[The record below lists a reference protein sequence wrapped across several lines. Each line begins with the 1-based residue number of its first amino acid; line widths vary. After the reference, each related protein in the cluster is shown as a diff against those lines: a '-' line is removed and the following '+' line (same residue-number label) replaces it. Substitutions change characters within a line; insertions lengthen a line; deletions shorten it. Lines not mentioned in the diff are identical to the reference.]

1 MRLQLRNFTVMER
14 TSNRVEPQIATRP
27 GIALALGG
35 GFARGFAHLGV
46 LRVLEQNHVPIS
58 HIAGTSVG
66 SVFGAA
72 YASGAPLARILATS
86 RTIRFRDIAR
96 WSVSRLGLASNHR
109 LADLIER
116 VFDSTQ
122 FEDMKIPLAVVA
134 TDLATGDP
142 VVFRQGPLVEAIRA
156 SCAFP
161 GLFEPI
167 QIGTRCLADGGLV
180 APVPTQ
186 AARQLGGSIV
196 VGVSVGVQDGLRGA
210 PKNMFQVVARAV
222 SAAQKHQLDTWERHA
237 DLVIRPDVN
246 SLAWDD
252 FERAGEAI
260 EAGAAAAQ
268 LALPRIQKLLNLAQH
283 SATVLGSSTLS
294 QVWLSEAL
302 R

>member
-1 MRLQLRNFTVMER
+1 MMGGSQRAEVCI
-14 TSNRVEPQIATRP
+14 PTRP

-46 LRVLEQNHVPIS
+46 LKILEQNHIPIS

-116 VFDSTQ
+116 VFDSRQ
-122 FEDMKIPLAVVA
+122 FEDMKIPLAVIA
-134 TDLATGDP
+134 TDLASGDP

-186 AARQLGGSIV
+186 AARELGGKLV
-196 VGVSVGVQDGLRGA
+196 VGVSVGVQDGHHGV
-210 PKNMFQVVARAV
+210 PKNVFQVVARAV
-222 SAAQKHQLDTWERHA
+222 TAAQKHQQDTWERHA

-252 FERAGEAI
+252 FDRANEAI
-260 EAGAAAAQ
+260 EAGAAAAER
-268 LALPRIQKLLNLAQH
+268 ALPRIQKLLHAAEH
-283 SATVLGSSTLS
+283 SALLS
-294 QVWLSEAL
+294 GDAARSQRWLTEAL